1 MQVFDDNLD
10 SKWTAVS
17 ADISNNLNNVHPS
30 KVVGMEDE
38 DEDFIEEYNRV
49 INDATLPEVD
59 DIDKE
64 LGQSD
69 PYLTMELGIPR
80 GDDDELEFAKYE
92 VQFHNGDTEV
102 LTANIIAENLLSQED
117 DEGRRQMML
126 DEIVDH
132 CRLESA
138 IRKSKGTYETQ
149 RGLTRNVRTTK
160 GWEICVQWKDGST
173 DWIALK
179 DLKESYPVELA
190 EYAINIKID
199 DEPAF
204 AWWVPYV
211 MKTRDRIISKVK
223 SKYWARTELF
233 QLQMRKIN

>member
-17 ADISNNLNNVHPS
+17 ADISNSLNNVHPS

-49 INDATLPEVD
+49 INDATLPEED
-59 DIDKE
+59 DVDKE

-80 GDDDELEFAKYE
+80 GDDDELEFAKVTKRAKDDEGNPIGRAHANPLLDSRQYE

-102 LTANIIAENLLSQED
+102 LTANIIAENLLSQVD
-117 DEGRRQMML
+117 NEGRRQMML

-132 CRLESA
+132 RSLESA
-138 IRKSKGTYETQ
+138 IPK
-149 RGLTRNVRTTK
+149 
-160 GWEICVQWKDGST
+160 
-173 DWIALK
+173 
-179 DLKESYPVELA
+179 
-190 EYAINIKID
+190 
-199 DEPAF
+199 
-204 AWWVPYV
+204 
-211 MKTRDRIISKVK
+211 
-223 SKYWARTELF
+223 
-233 QLQMRKIN
+233 